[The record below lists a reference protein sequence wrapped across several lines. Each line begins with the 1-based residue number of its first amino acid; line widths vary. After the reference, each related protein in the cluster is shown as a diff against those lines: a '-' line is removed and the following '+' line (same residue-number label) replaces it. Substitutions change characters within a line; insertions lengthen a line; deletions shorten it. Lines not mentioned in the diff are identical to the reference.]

1 MKLGEMPHVIQF
13 NKRDLAK
20 LTGIEDLNAA
30 LNKYNAPFYESVAT
44 TGIGVQDTLK
54 AITKLVLLHLTKKYD
69 PRRPGA
75 GASVQVPAGI
85 PPAADPNATMVLPRP
100 ASGAG
105 TTSIPLA
112 AAPRGMGGGSGGGL
126 QQVAAAAQPAPL
138 AASAPSMASAM
149 EFL

>member
-54 AITKLVLLHLTKKYD
+54 AITKLVLLHLTRKYD
-69 PRRPGA
+69 PKNPPERT
-75 GASVQVPAGI
+75 ASPPRAAA
-85 PPAADPNATMVLPRP
+85 PPPPPTPTPAAKMAAPPPTPRP
-100 ASGAG
+100 APRPAPVRA
-105 TTSIPLA
+105 IPLSS
-112 AAPRGMGGGSGGGL
+112 MES
-126 QQVAAAAQPAPL
+126 QPAVPVP
-138 AASAPSMASAM
+138 AARPVP
-149 EFL
+149 